1 MTSSTGWQFWIDRGG
16 TFTDVVARSPDER
29 LLAHKLL
36 SDNPERYADAAVQGI
51 RELLG
56 LASAVPLPA
65 ESIDAIRIG
74 TTLGTNALLTR
85 SGRHTLLAIKERLDF
100 SCAVFDAEGDL
111 IANAPHIPVHLGSM
125 SESVKGIVEQFALE
139 PGDVYLMNSPYH
151 GGTHLPDITVVTP
164 MFDDTGKSI
173 LFFTASRGH
182 HADIGGVSP
191 GSMPPNSTRIDEE
204 GVWTEGMK
212 IVSLGKFLDP
222 AVRDWL
228 SGDPHPARNPEQNIA
243 DLRAQIA
250 ANEKGVQ
257 ELQKM
262 VEEFTLRSV
271 QAYMGHVKDHAEE
284 AVRQVIG
291 VLKSGEFRYHL
302 DNGDAIVVAVSVDR
316 EARTAR
322 IDFSG
327 TSRQR
332 CDNFNAPPAVTKAAV
347 LYVFRTLVAE
357 PKPMAE
363 PHMPAGLIEPE
374 LAIVT
379 DDGVKVADLA
389 WMRHEVWTRIKT
401 GTAASRAREICVEVF
416 SDCNTLPEIEREATL
431 YFARGAKE
439 VWVCDEGRMSFYVA
453 GSARDASQLAPK
465 VPAAGS
471 PAGVKLCG

>member
-1 MTSSTGWQFWIDRGG
+1 
-16 TFTDVVARSPDER
+16 
-29 LLAHKLL
+29 
-36 SDNPERYADAAVQGI
+36 
-51 RELLG
+51 
-56 LASAVPLPA
+56 
-65 ESIDAIRIG
+65 
-74 TTLGTNALLTR
+74 
-85 SGRHTLLAIKERLDF
+85 
-100 SCAVFDAEGDL
+100 
-111 IANAPHIPVHLGSM
+111 
-125 SESVKGIVEQFALE
+125 
-139 PGDVYLMNSPYH
+139 
-151 GGTHLPDITVVTP
+151 
-164 MFDDTGKSI
+164 
-173 LFFTASRGH
+173 
-182 HADIGGVSP
+182 
-191 GSMPPNSTRIDEE
+191 
-204 GVWTEGMK
+204 
-212 IVSLGKFLDP
+212 
-222 AVRDWL
+222 
-228 SGDPHPARNPEQNIA
+228 
-243 DLRAQIA
+243 
-250 ANEKGVQ
+250 
-257 ELQKM
+257 M

-332 CDNFNAPPAVTKAAV
+332 CDNFNAPLAVTKAAV

-401 GTAASRAREICVEVF
+401 GTTASRAREICVEGF
-416 SDCNTLPEIEREATL
+416 PDRNTLPEIEREATL
-431 YFARGAKE
+431 YFARGTKE

-453 GSARDASQLAPK
+453 GSARDASQLAPQSSRRRFTCRSEALRLGNANL
-465 VPAAGS
+465 PADTALRSDALSSTQAPTPSTLDRATGR
-471 PAGVKLCG
+471 K